1 MNRECVLNCDFFRD
15 VSNECIIGLVH
26 SFKFAVYLEHDVIAE
41 EGEMA
46 EDLVFLIHGSAKVT
60 KLGRIMPVSL
70 LTPGDYFGEKS
81 LLMHHRNAVSVIATE
96 NCDTRILNAV
106 DFEDLTIDFPEL
118 EESIRKRSD
127 HMDVTEYDAH
137 TKRHTIM
144 ARSRSTRRPR
154 VVIDVADLANPDA
167 FKLAQQQQQQQPPP
181 TGLAGSFDW
190 QAPAVAETAAGAAG
204 LGRSGRDGGGGRGG
218 RGTGGARGGAGGG
231 GNMMAG
237 GFMPG
242 IMPGMGGPDTSR
254 PMTAGS
260 KARIS
265 EMAASVKRI
274 NGRVDAHTKQ
284 LKRLESYLVS
294 VDSKLDLVLKTLNGG
309 TAVETTGAGT
319 PAPSSTGF
327 SL

>member
-60 KLGRIMPVSL
+60 KVGRVMPVSL

-106 DFEDLTIDFPEL
+106 DFEDLTLDFPEL
-118 EESIRKRSD
+118 EESIRKKSD

-137 TKRHTIM
+137 TKRHTIL
-144 ARSRSTRRPR
+144 ARSRSSRRVTR
-154 VVIDVADLANPDA
+154 VINVADLANPSA
-167 FKLAQQQQQQQPPP
+167 FMEAQQRQEEPSS
-181 TGLAGSFDW
+181 TGLSGSFEW
-190 QAPAVAETAAGAAG
+190 ATNAGAIPGTIAAEKI
-204 LGRSGRDGGGGRGG
+204 GGGRSV
-218 RGTGGARGGAGGG
+218 RGAGGSHMNTVG
-231 GNMMAG
+231 VHI
-237 GFMPG
+237 PG
-242 IMPGMGGPDTSR
+242 MLPGMGGPDTSR

-294 VDSKLDLVLKTLNGG
+294 VDSKLDLVLKALNGG
-309 TAVETTGAGT
+309 EHVETTGVGT

>member
-190 QAPAVAETAAGAAG
+190 QAAAVAETAAGAAG
-204 LGRSGRDGGGGRGG
+204 LGRSGRWRPRRRRGRRQHDGGRVYARNNAWYGRA
-218 RGTGGARGGAGGG
+218 RHQPSDDRREQGADFG
-231 GNMMAG
+231 
-237 GFMPG
+237 
-242 IMPGMGGPDTSR
+242 D
-254 PMTAGS
+254 
-260 KARIS
+260 
-265 EMAASVKRI
+265 
-274 NGRVDAHTKQ
+274 GRVRETDQ
-284 LKRLESYLVS
+284 RESRCS
-294 VDSKLDLVLKTLNGG
+294 HQ
-309 TAVETTGAGT
+309 AAEA
-319 PAPSSTGF
+319 A
-327 SL
+327 